1 VTSCSRNGVAT
12 SHRCELIDSNNA
24 RISITRSTVLCDA
37 KNREAIATRPT
48 SPTTCCASPRAAA
61 LEAGTAPTRRH
72 RAGVRIGEQDL
83 LVGRGGH
90 LCALARDLR
99 AAVAFRLA
107 NPQATAEAKPSVLP
121 PACALAAVMPPEP
134 PIDRDRPSAMMRLP
148 APSTKSA
155 EGTPPPGIVSDEPGV
170 N

>member
-1 VTSCSRNGVAT
+1 VSKICWSG
-12 SHRCELIDSNNA
+12 
-24 RISITRSTVLCDA
+24 
-37 KNREAIATRPT
+37 EAGI
-48 SPTTCCASPRAAA
+48 CAS
-61 LEAGTAPTRRH
+61 
-72 RAGVRIGEQDL
+72 
-83 LVGRGGH
+83 
-90 LCALARDLR
+90 LARDLR

-134 PIDRDRPSAMMRLP
+134 PITAMMRLP